1 MDAEAIRELFAA
13 FAPVTVRRMF
23 GGAGVYADG
32 IIIAIVADGVI
43 YLKADAQTVPGFE
56 AEGLQPFS
64 YQAGSGKRAVMS
76 YWRMPDRLYDDPDE
90 LARWARD
97 ALAAARRAAVRKS
110 KPKSKSKPKPKSNP
124 KPKRKSKPKSA
135 RRRSAT

>member
-1 MDAEAIRELFAA
+1 VDAEAIRELFAA
-13 FAPVTVRRMF
+13 FGPVRVRRMF
-23 GGAGVYADG
+23 GGAGIFADG

-43 YLKADAQTVPGFE
+43 YLKADEATVPAFE

-90 LARWARD
+90 LARWARG
-97 ALAAARRAAVRKS
+97 ALAAARRTAARKS
-110 KPKSKSKPKPKSNP
+110 KPKSKLKPKLKSKPKP
-124 KPKRKSKPKSA
+124 A
-135 RRRSAT
+135 RRRSGI